1 MNLGSWKDKAPM
13 PKLPGTPSLAAC
25 HDMQG
30 ALEVGVDE
38 AGRGPLFGRVYSAA
52 VVLPK
57 DDTFEHARMK
67 DSKKFHSVKKI
78 GEAAQ
83 YIKDNAL
90 FWAVAW
96 CDESDIDVMNIRQA
110 TFRAMHGAVRQIMV
124 RSGTDMLILV
134 DGNDFKPITTFDDGL
149 QCQIPIP
156 HMCFEGGD
164 NTYSAIAAASILA
177 KTERDRYIE
186 GLCLRFPLLDQQYGI
201 RSHKG
206 YGTRRHLDA
215 IREHG
220 VTPWHR
226 RSFGVCKTAGDNC
239 EFAGVKKNSL

>member
-1 MNLGSWKDKAPM
+1 M
-13 PKLPGTPSLAAC
+13 PKLPAPSALAAC
-25 HDMQG
+25 HDAHG
-30 ALEVGVDE
+30 TPEIGVDE

-83 YIKDNAL
+83 YIKDNAV

-96 CDESDIDVMNIRQA
+96 RDESDIGVMNIRQA
-110 TFRAMHGAVRQIMV
+110 TFRAMHSAVRQIIG
-124 RSGTDMLILV
+124 RGGTDMLILV
-134 DGNDFKPITTFDDGL
+134 DGNDFKPMTTFDDTL
-149 QCQIPIP
+149 QCQVAIP

-186 GLCLRFPLLDQQYGI
+186 DMCLKYPLLDEQYGM

-215 IREHG
+215 IRKHG
-220 VTPWHR
+220 VSPWHR
-226 RSFGVCKTAGDNC
+226 KSFGMCKTASDNC
-239 EFAGVKKNSL
+239 GFVGVEKYSL